1 MNRTAAPPT
10 ADAWTTYRRLL
21 GYLRQHFGLFMIGVA
36 GAALFALTQA
46 SIGLIAKE
54 YLDGTFLERDQ
65 RMLVFVPLGLVALF
79 AVRGLG
85 DFTQT
90 YFMGQVGRR
99 IVKQLRSEAFER
111 VLHLPLAYFD
121 RNASGALLS
130 RLTYNTEQVAQATTD
145 SVVIAIREALT
156 IIGSLSILFYLNARL
171 AAIALLIAPV
181 IAWLIGNINRL
192 FRRYSQR
199 IQNSM
204 GEVTRVAK
212 EAVEAPR
219 VIKVFNAEAY
229 ESAQFEIV
237 NEQNRRSNMKLVF
250 TRGVSNPVVQLI
262 ASIALAVVM
271 YIATKDAVQG
281 RLTVGE
287 FTGFIATLITVA
299 QPLRNLVNVAG
310 PMQQGIAAGQSLF
323 ELLDETPERRSGEL
337 KIERVKGEVIFDNVT
352 FAYQEGRARAL
363 KDVSLRIAPGETVAI
378 VGRSGSGKTTLVGLL
393 PRFYEPTSGGVKVE
407 GHDVR
412 AYDLKNLREQIAL
425 VSQEVVL
432 FNDTIRNNIAFGR
445 QVSTEAIE
453 KAAKAAHVLEFVE
466 KLPEGLSTVVG
477 DRGVLLSGG
486 QRQRIAIAR
495 ALLKDAPILILDEAT
510 SALDTESERTIQAAL
525 EELMQNRT
533 TLVIAHRLSTVE
545 NADRIVVLD
554 AGSIVEVGT
563 HAELMAKD
571 GHYAAL
577 HRMQFNA

>member
-1 MNRTAAPPT
+1 MHESASSPP
-10 ADAWTTYRRLL
+10 DAWRTYRRLL
-21 GYLRQHFGLFMIGVA
+21 GYLRQHLGLFFIGLIGA
-36 GAALFALTQA
+36 GLFALTQA

-54 YLDGTFLERDQ
+54 FLDGTFLERDP
-65 RMLVFVPLGLVALF
+65 RMLMLVPVGLIGLF
-79 AVRGLG
+79 AVRGIG

-111 VLHLPLAYFD
+111 LLHLPLSYYD

-130 RLTYNTEQVAQATTD
+130 RLTFNAEQVAQAATD
-145 SVVIAIREALT
+145 SIVTAIRETLT
-156 IIGSLSILFYLNARL
+156 IIGSLTFLFWLNARL

-181 IAWLIGNINRL
+181 IAWLISTINRY
-192 FRRYSQR
+192 FRRYSHR
-199 IQNSM
+199 IQSSM
-204 GEVTRVAK
+204 GELTRVAK

-229 ESAQFEIV
+229 ENAQFELV
-237 NEQNRRSNMKLVF
+237 NERNRRSNMKLVF
-250 TRGVSNPVVQLI
+250 TKGVSNPIVQLI
-262 ASIALAVVM
+262 AASALAVVL
-271 YIATKDAVQG
+271 YIATRDAISG
-281 RLTVGE
+281 KLTVGA
-287 FTGFIATLITVA
+287 FTGFIATLITIA

-323 ELLDETPERRSGEL
+323 ELLDEAPEVQSGEL
-337 KIERVKGEVIFDNVT
+337 ALTRARGEVEFEAVS
-352 FAYQEGRARAL
+352 FAYQAGRAPAL
-363 KDVSLRIAPGETVAI
+363 NNVSTRVAPGETVAI
-378 VGRSGSGKTTLVGLL
+378 VGRSGSGKSTLVGLL
-393 PRFYEPTSGGVKVE
+393 PRFYEPTSGAVKVD
-407 GHDVR
+407 GHAVHD
-412 AYDLKNLREQIAL
+412 YNLKSLREQIAL

-445 QVSTEAIE
+445 STTPEAIE
-453 KAAKAAHVLEFVE
+453 QAARAAHVLEFVE
-466 KLPEGLSTVVG
+466 KLPEGLDTMVG

-510 SALDTESERTIQAAL
+510 SALDTESERAIQSAL
-525 EELMQNRT
+525 EGLMQNRT

-554 AGSIVEVGT
+554 AGSIVESGT
-563 HAELMAKD
+563 HAELMALD

>member
-1 MNRTAAPPT
+1 MNRLTPP
-10 ADAWTTYRRLL
+10 AVDAWATYRRLL
-21 GYLRQHFGLFMIGVA
+21 GYLRPHLGLFFIGLA
-36 GAALFALTQA
+36 GACLFALTQA

-54 YLDGTFLERDQ
+54 FLDNTFLARDR
-65 RMLVFVPLGLVALF
+65 RMLFLVPFGLIALF
-79 AVRGLG
+79 AVRGIG

-99 IVKQLRSEAFER
+99 IVKQLRSESFER
-111 VLHLPLAYFD
+111 LLHLPLSYFD
-121 RNASGALLS
+121 RNSSGALLS
-130 RLTYNTEQVAQATTD
+130 RLTFNTEQIAQATTD
-145 SVVIAIREALT
+145 SIVTAIREAIT
-156 IIGSLSILFYLNARL
+156 IIGSLSLLFYLNARL
-171 AAIALLIAPV
+171 AGIALLIAPV
-181 IAWLIGNINRL
+181 IAWLISTINRL

-204 GEVTRVAK
+204 AEVTRVAK

-219 VIKVFNAEAY
+219 VIKVFNAEDY
-229 ESAQFEIV
+229 EKAQFEVV

-250 TRGVSNPVVQLI
+250 TRGISNPVVQLI

-271 YIATKDAVQG
+271 YIATKDAIEG

-287 FTGFIATLITVA
+287 FTGFIALLISVA

-323 ELLDETPERRSGEL
+323 ELMDETPEPQSGEHRVD
-337 KIERVKGEVIFDNVT
+337 RVKGEVAFDNVS

-363 KDVSLRIAPGETVAI
+363 KEVSLKISPGETVAI

-393 PRFYEPTSGGVKVE
+393 PRFYEPTSGGVKVD
-407 GHDVR
+407 GRDVR
-412 AYDLKNLREQIAL
+412 DYNLKSLREQIAL

-445 QVSTEAIE
+445 QVSLEAIE
-453 KAAKAAHVLEFVE
+453 QAAKAAHVLEFVE
-466 KLPEGLSTVVG
+466 RLPEGLNTMVG

-510 SALDTESERTIQAAL
+510 SALDTESERTIQGAL
-525 EELMQNRT
+525 EELMHNRT

-554 AGSIVEVGT
+554 SGSIVESGT
-563 HAELMAKD
+563 HAELLAKD
-571 GHYAAL
+571 GAYAAL

>member
-1 MNRTAAPPT
+1 MNRPESPTVTARQ
-10 ADAWTTYRRLL
+10 TYSRLL
-21 GYLRQHFGLFMIGVA
+21 AYLRPHIGLFCIGVV
-36 GAALFALTQA
+36 GAALFALTSA
-46 SIGLIAKE
+46 SIGLIAKA

-65 RMLVFVPLGLVALF
+65 RMLLLVPFGLIALF

-99 IVKQLRSEAFER
+99 VVKQLRSEVFER
-111 VLHLPLAYFD
+111 LLHLPLNYYD
-121 RNASGALLS
+121 RAASGTLLS

-145 SVVIAIREALT
+145 SVVTAVREALT
-156 IIGSLSILFYLNARL
+156 IIGSLSVLFYLNARL
-171 AAIALLIAPV
+171 AAMAILIAPV
-181 IAWLIGNINRL
+181 IAWLISTINRH

-212 EAVEAPR
+212 EAIEAPR

-229 ESAQFEIV
+229 EAAQFEIV

-250 TRGVSNPVVQLI
+250 TRGISNPIVQLI
-262 ASIALAVVM
+262 ASIALAAVM

-287 FTGFIATLITVA
+287 FTGFITTLLTVA
-299 QPLRNLVNVAG
+299 QPLRSLVNVAG
-310 PMQQGIAAGQSLF
+310 PLQQGIAAGQSLF
-323 ELLDETPERRSGEL
+323 ELLDEPSEPQFGDLRVERA
-337 KIERVKGEVIFDNVT
+337 KGEVVFDQVS

-363 KDVSLRIAPGETVAI
+363 DNVTLKIAPGETVAI

-393 PRFYEPTSGGVKVE
+393 PRFYQPTSGGVKVD
-407 GHDVR
+407 GRDVR
-412 AYDLKNLREQIAL
+412 EYDLKNLRAQVAL

-432 FNDTIRNNIAFGR
+432 FNDTIRNNIAFGLK
-445 QVSTEAIE
+445 VTPEALE

-466 KLPEGLSTVVG
+466 QLPDGLNSVVG

-545 NADRIVVLD
+545 NADRIVVL
-554 AGSIVEVGT
+554 ANGSIVESGT
-563 HAELMAKD
+563 HAQLLALD

>member
-1 MNRTAAPPT
+1 
-10 ADAWTTYRRLL
+10 
-21 GYLRQHFGLFMIGVA
+21 
-36 GAALFALTQA
+36 LFALTQA
-46 SIGLIAKE
+46 SIGIIAKE
-54 YLDGTFLERDQ
+54 FLDNTFLERDR
-65 RMLVFVPLGLVALF
+65 RMLFLVPFGLIALF
-79 AVRGLG
+79 AVRGVG

-99 IVKQLRSEAFER
+99 IVKQLRAEAFESL
-111 VLHLPLAYFD
+111 LHLPLSYYD

-130 RLTYNTEQVAQATTD
+130 RLTFNTEQIAQASTD
-145 SVVIAIREALT
+145 SIVTAIREALT
-156 IIGSLSILFYLNARL
+156 IIGSLSLLFYLNARL
-171 AAIALLIAPV
+171 AGIALLIAPV
-181 IAWLIGNINRL
+181 IAWLISTINKH

-204 GEVTRVAK
+204 AEVTRVAK

-229 ESAQFEIV
+229 EAAQFEIV

-250 TRGVSNPVVQLI
+250 TRGVSNPIVQLI
-262 ASIALAVVM
+262 AALALAVVM
-271 YIATKDAVQG
+271 YIATRDAVEG

-287 FTGFIATLITVA
+287 FTGFIALLISTA

-323 ELLDETPERRSGEL
+323 ELLDETPEPQSGEL
-337 KIERVKGEVIFDNVT
+337 RVERVKGEVTFDKVS

-363 KDVSLRIAPGETVAI
+363 KDVSLKIAPGETVAI

-393 PRFYEPTSGGVKVE
+393 PRFYEPSSGGVRVDGE
-407 GHDVR
+407 DVR
-412 AYDLKNLREQIAL
+412 HYDLKSLRDQIAL

-445 QVSTEAIE
+445 QVTPEALE
-453 KAAKAAHVLEFVE
+453 QAAKAAHVLEFVE
-466 KLPEGLSTVVG
+466 RLPEGLNTMVG

-554 AGSIVEVGT
+554 GGSIVESGT
-563 HAELMAKD
+563 HSELMAKD